1 MEKRNTTVRS
11 HWRYRYIAHR
21 SISTDDFPA
30 MLERAQAA
38 GVKSMIITGGS
49 LHESREAL
57 KLAQDHGASLHPD
70 EELSLKLSSRS
81 IRDCRLS
88 SYTLV
93 RV

>member
-1 MEKRNTTVRS
+1 MEKRNTMVRS
-11 HWRYRYIAHR
+11 YWLYKSIAHR

-70 EELSLKLSSRS
+70 GEPLLKLSSRS
-81 IRDCRLS
+81 IRDCWLP